1 MIVSENEYKRMP
13 KRLQAMLNKLPNPGS
28 PEVLALFPDTKSGSI
43 LKHHSRKGGK
53 PPIGT
58 FEIRDRT
65 GEGEFLGSNGS
76 AARFFYCAK
85 ASKAER
91 NAGCGRLP
99 LGEPPASARSKA
111 AEGRQNAL
119 GKPRPNNH
127 PTVKPL
133 ALIQYLCRLVTPP
146 GGTILDPFFGSGTLG
161 VAAYKEKFIFI
172 GIEQGIKNCEIS
184 KARIEQETQ
193 QFKLPMVEV

>member
-1 MIVSENEYKRMP
+1 MP
-13 KRLQAMLNKLPNPGS
+13 KRLRVMLNKLPNPGS
-28 PEVLALFPDTKSGSI
+28 PEVLGLFPNSKGSGSS
-43 LKHHSRKGGK
+43 KDVVDSVNSKTS
-53 PPIGT
+53 T
-58 FEIRDRT
+58 F
-65 GEGEFLGSNGS
+65 GSNTKRNVTRMSDAGS

-85 ASKAER
+85 SSKAER
-91 NAGCGRLP
+91 GR
-99 LGEPPASARSKA
+99 G
-111 AEGRQNAL
+111 
-119 GKPRPNNH
+119 NNH

-184 KARIEQETQ
+184 KARIEQETK